1 MVSYDYKIDDAEAIR
16 LFNRFKSEKVEAFRT
31 VIVRMMAQ
39 IGLAATGDFM
49 TLRTFDNV
57 SGKLGGRKDD
67 RLHSNSSRLERS
79 LKDNLTFNIE
89 GGKVPGA
96 REGHRK
102 IVKQGD
108 NIYGEYGTKVPYAAV
123 HEYGHRMKVTPRQRK
138 YFWWR
143 HSETAALD
151 SIWKRLALTDEI
163 NIPARPYLRPA
174 AEQEAPKAAVFM
186 EQELSKLL
194 KKLDPGA

>member
-1 MVSYDYKIDDAEAIR
+1 MVSYDYKINDAEAIR
-16 LFNRFKSEKVEAFRT
+16 LFNRFKDEKVEAFRT

-57 SGKLGGRKDD
+57 TGKLGGRKDEK
-67 RLHSNSSRLERS
+67 LHINTSRLARS
-79 LKDNLTFNIE
+79 LTGGFTFNEQSGAIP
-89 GGKVPGA
+89 VA

-102 IVKQGD
+102 IIKQGA

-123 HEYGHRMKVTPRQRK
+123 HEYGHKMRVTPRQRK

-163 NIPARPYLRPA
+163 NIPPRPYLRPA
-174 AEQEAPKAAVFM
+174 AEQEAPKAREFM
-186 EQELSKLL
+186 EDELVKLI
-194 KKLDPGA
+194 KKLDSGN